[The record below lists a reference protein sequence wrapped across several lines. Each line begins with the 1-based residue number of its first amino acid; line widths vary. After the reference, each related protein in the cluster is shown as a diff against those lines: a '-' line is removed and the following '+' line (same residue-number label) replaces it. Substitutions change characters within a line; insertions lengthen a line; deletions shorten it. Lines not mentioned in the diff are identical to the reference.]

1 MATEKRLPFYFPDGQ
16 KKFALITR
24 EPFSFLRRNCCGK
37 AHEKS
42 TSAVRER
49 GALFEK
55 IFEAVTSERLEPPR
69 LSRQPVQKISREKRV
84 GENLQ
89 RRLRRF
95 VEQTKSC
102 DFPLDSRVCVERKDE
117 GRG

>member
-1 MATEKRLPFYFPDGQ
+1 MAPEKRLPFCSPDGQ
-16 KKFALITR
+16 KKFALIAG
-24 EPFSFLRRNCCGK
+24 EAFSFLRRNSCRK

-69 LSRQPVQKISREKRV
+69 LSRQPVQKISGKERLC
-84 GENLQ
+84 ENLQ
-89 RRLRRF
+89 CGLTRF
-95 VEQTKSC
+95 VEQTKSS
-102 DFPLDSRVCVERKDE
+102 DFPLDLSVCIE
-117 GRG
+117 